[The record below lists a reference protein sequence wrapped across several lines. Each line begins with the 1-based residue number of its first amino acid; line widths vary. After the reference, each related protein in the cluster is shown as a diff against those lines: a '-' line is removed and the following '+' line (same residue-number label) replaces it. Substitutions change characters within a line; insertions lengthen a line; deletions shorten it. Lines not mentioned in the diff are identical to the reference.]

1 MVKNVVLRLG
11 RRSTLEYFSGK
22 RFEVLLHKPAVWEM
36 DGDPEAAARH
46 WVFQVVPQAITVVA
60 GGARSPRADKIAN
73 SLEWRGK
80 LGVARGFT
88 T

>member
-1 MVKNVVLRLG
+1 MLIGAPQGVGGWWRVVKNVVLRLG
-11 RRSTLEYFSGK
+11 RRRSTLEYFSGK

-60 GGARSPRADKIAN
+60 GEPGPLERIRSRI
-73 SLEWRGK
+73 R
-80 LGVARGFT
+80 
-88 T
+88 